1 MGQIKGSSN
10 FEGEMMKFDRR
21 VHDGLSG
28 FGLSSVRG
36 LLYSALILGLALVL
50 SMPMAAQR
58 ITGTLRGQVLDPS
71 GAAVPDAQV
80 TATNQETGVSV
91 KITATSAGTY
101 SFPSL
106 IPGLYKVEVEAKGF
120 KSFVK
125 TDVNVVANQDNV
137 ADAHVDLGVATEVV
151 EVSGGSVAIQT
162 TSSEL
167 NNTFDSRAMDL
178 PNGAGTLNGSPL
190 NLAVLA
196 PNVVA
201 QPGGVTGIGGSVGG
215 TRPRDNNF
223 TVDGVDDNNLGVTGN
238 NSTVIPDA
246 VGEFNLTTN
255 QFSAEYGHSAGGQ
268 FSLVTKTGTNSWH
281 GSGEWYNQNRNYNSL
296 DNLTK
301 GSILN
306 KSLPGQPAFDN
317 NRFGGTAGGPI
328 IKSKLFV
335 FGAYEYTT
343 LHGQG
348 APTAFTAPTAAGMTT
363 LQAQAADS
371 AVTDLLKNFPIAPGK
386 IQDASKYPLVNGIP
400 VEIGNITIFSPV
412 FQREHD
418 VQTNVDYTMGR
429 HQFGA
434 RFLLNQEN
442 FILPV
447 NSTQAI
453 FNQAEPIHN
462 RKIALN
468 DVWTINSTLVNDLRL
483 QYSYFSLDT
492 LNPCTTCPQDIT
504 INDLLGGVTVG
515 PGDNTT
521 QKQNTYQVADTFS
534 WSKGKHTFKFGGQ
547 YNHFIYPQFFL
558 PRSNSD
564 NQYKTA
570 NAFINDLRPDN
581 PGRTLRNAGT
591 GSFLGTQSLF
601 SWFVQDD
608 FKVTPRLTV
617 NLGLRYEYWTN
628 PVGSSTQTLNAIS
641 NAPGVITFG
650 DPKTDK
656 NNFAPRVGFAYDPRG
671 NGKTSIRGGFGISY
685 DVKFQNFASITL
697 PPQLQSELDPNSA
710 CTLAPKP
717 GWCTTPGNA
726 GFLQLGGLP
735 QTYVPPTGQ
744 AGARALTTSFIDD
757 TVMPKILTWSL
768 GVQHELARNTS
779 VEVRYL
785 GTRGLE
791 LPVQFRR
798 NRESAFDAG
807 IVPLPTFFSAS
818 DIPTSFTA
826 STPTDT
832 PFNNFNSNI
841 YSQLP
846 CTTGGGIC
854 PFTANVTSDPPFGS
868 SIYHAGSVNF
878 TQRARHGL
886 TFNANYTYAH
896 TIDNSTNE
904 FFTSLLNPRRA
915 QDTNRINEDR
925 GNSDLDVRHKFALS
939 LIYQVPN
946 VKSDSRWVKTL
957 VNGFNIGSVFL
968 AQTGQPVTLQSGGV
982 DSNGNGDSAGDRASV
997 NPLVSGNI
1005 GSDVFPVC
1013 EATAFTG
1020 SGHPVGSVY
1029 VGSTSVTNTTTTNGC
1044 ALNSNPNTTVNPFG
1058 FDPAIGYTPV
1068 SASAKYL
1075 ITGPGARSNLG
1086 RNSFTGPGFGVLNLA
1101 VGKDFHFTEG
1111 KYLQAK
1117 VNIFNVLNH
1126 PNFALSNGNVF
1137 STTGVTTATTTP
1149 GYVIPTDSN
1158 FLAASTLFSGGFRS
1172 MTLGLKFVF

>member
-1 MGQIKGSSN
+1 
-10 FEGEMMKFDRR
+10 MMKFDRR

-1117 VNIFNVLNH
+1117 VNIFNVLKH

>member
-1 MGQIKGSSN
+1 MRV
-10 FEGEMMKFDRR
+10 DRR
-21 VHDGLSG
+21 TGRELDACRLNTLRRL
-28 FGLSSVRG
+28 F
-36 LLYSALILGLALVL
+36 YSALVLGLALVF
-50 SMPMAAQR
+50 SMPAAAQR
-58 ITGTLRGQVLDPS
+58 ITGTLRGQILDPS

-91 KITATSAGTY
+91 KITTTSAGTY

-106 IPGLYKVEVEAKGF
+106 IPGVYKVSVEAKGF
-120 KSFVK
+120 KNFLK
-125 TDVNVVANQDNV
+125 TDINVAANQDNV
-137 ADAHVDLGVATEVV
+137 ADARMDMGVATEVV

-162 TSSEL
+162 ASSEL
-167 NNTFDSRAMDL
+167 NNTFDSRAVDL

-238 NSTVIPDA
+238 NSTVIPDSVA
-246 VGEFNLTTN
+246 EFNLTTN

-268 FSLVTKTGTNSWH
+268 FSLVTKTGTNNWH

-301 GSILN
+301 GAILN
-306 KSLPGQPAFDN
+306 GSLPGQPAFDN
-317 NRFGGTAGGPI
+317 NRFGGTVGGPI

-348 APTAFTAPTAAGMTT
+348 APTAFTAPTAAGLTI
-363 LQAQAADS
+363 LQASSADT
-371 AVTDLLKNFPIAPGK
+371 AVSDLLKNFPVAQANDAGTVTIHPGVTGP
-386 IQDASKYPLVNGIP
+386 ATAVP
-400 VEIGNITIFSPV
+400 IGNITIFSPV

-418 VQTNVDYTMGR
+418 VQTNVDYTMGH

-434 RFLLNQEN
+434 RFLFNQEN

-468 DVWTINSTLVNDLRL
+468 DVWTINSSLVNDLRL

-492 LNPCTTCPQDIT
+492 LNPCTACPQDIT

-515 PGDNTT
+515 PGDNTF
-521 QKQNTYQVADTFS
+521 QKQNTYQIGDTFS
-534 WSKGKHTFKFGGQ
+534 WSHGKHTFKFGGG
-547 YNHFIYPQFFL
+547 YTHFIYPQFFL

-564 NQYKTA
+564 NEYKTA
-570 NAFINDLRPDN
+570 NAFINDLLPDN

-628 PVGSSTQTLNAIS
+628 PAGSSTQTLNAIS

-650 DPKTDK
+650 NPKTDK
-656 NNFAPRVGFAYDPRG
+656 NNIGPRVGFAYDPRG
-671 NGKTSIRGGFGISY
+671 NGKTSIRGGFGIAY

-710 CTLAPKP
+710 CTLTPQPA
-717 GWCTTPGNA
+717 WCTTSGNA
-726 GFLQLGGLP
+726 GFLQAGGLP
-735 QTYVPPTGQ
+735 QTYIPPTGQ
-744 AGARALTTSFIDD
+744 AAARALTTSFIDD

-779 VEVRYL
+779 IEVRYL

-807 IVPLPTFFSAS
+807 IAPLPTFFKAS
-818 DIPTSFTA
+818 DVPATWTA
-826 STPTDT
+826 ATPTDT

-841 YSQLP
+841 YAPL
-846 CTTGGGIC
+846 G
-854 PFTANVTSDPPFGS
+854 FTANVTSDPPFGS

-939 LIYQVPN
+939 LMYQVPD
-946 VKSDSRWVKTL
+946 VKSDSRWVKTF

-982 DSNGNGDSAGDRASV
+982 DSNGNGDSAGDRASL
-997 NPLVSGNI
+997 NPFGTGLT
-1005 GSDVFPVC
+1005 GSDVFAVC
-1013 EATAFTG
+1013 ELPGGATGLSNGGPGAFNTPTG
-1020 SGHPVGSVY
+1020 VAAGGGCFNPSDPTG
-1029 VGSTSVTNTTTTNGC
+1029 NT
-1044 ALNSNPNTTVNPFG
+1044 F
-1058 FDPAIGYTPV
+1058 FPAIGYTPV
-1068 SASAKYL
+1068 NTSAKYL
-1075 ITGPGARSNLG
+1075 ITGRGARANLA
-1086 RNSFTGPGFGVLNLA
+1086 RNSFTSPGFSVLNLS
-1101 VGKDFHFTEG
+1101 VGKNFHFTES

-1117 VNIFNVLNH
+1117 VNVFNVLNH
-1126 PNFALSNGNVF
+1126 PSFALSNGNVF
-1137 STTGVTTATTTP
+1137 STVGVTTATTTP
-1149 GYVIPTDSN
+1149 GYAIPTDPN
-1158 FLAASTLFSGGFRS
+1158 FLTPNTLFSGGFRS

>member
-1 MGQIKGSSN
+1 
-10 FEGEMMKFDRR
+10 MKFDRR

>member
-1 MGQIKGSSN
+1 
-10 FEGEMMKFDRR
+10 MMKFDRR

>member
-125 TDVNVVANQDNV
+125 TDVNVIANQDNV

-162 TSSEL
+162 TSADL
-167 NNTFDSRAMDL
+167 NNTYDANSVAGL
-178 PNGAGTLNGSPL
+178 PSAAGTLNGSPL

-246 VGEFNLTTN
+246 VAEFNLTTN

-268 FSLVTKTGTNSWH
+268 FSLVTKTGTNNWH

-301 GSILN
+301 KAIDVQHT
-306 KSLPGQPAFDN
+306 LPGQPAFDN
-317 NRFGGTAGGPI
+317 NRFGGTMGGPLV
-328 IKSKLFV
+328 KNKLFI
-335 FGAYEYTT
+335 FGAYEYTY

-348 APTAFTAPTAAGMTT
+348 SATAFTGPTASGLAT
-363 LQAQAADS
+363 LQANAADS
-371 AVTDLLKNFPIAPGK
+371 AVTALLMNFPVASANDAGTVTIHPGLTGP
-386 IQDASKYPLVNGIP
+386 ALAVP
-400 VEIGNITIFSPV
+400 IGNITIFSPN

-418 VQTNVDYTMGR
+418 AQVNTDYTMGR

-434 RFLLNQEN
+434 RFLINQEN
-442 FILPV
+442 FILPT
-447 NSTQAI
+447 NSTQAQ
-453 FNQAEPIHN
+453 FNQGEPIHN

-468 DVWTINSTLVNDLRL
+468 DVWTINSRFVNDLRL
-483 QYSYFSLDT
+483 QYSFYSLST
-492 LNPCTTCPQDIT
+492 LNPCTTCPTDIT
-504 INDLLGGVTVG
+504 IGDLLGGVTVG
-515 PGDNTT
+515 PGDNTF
-521 QKQNTYQVADTFS
+521 QKQNSYQIADTFS
-534 WSKGKHTFKFGGQ
+534 WTRGKHSFKFGGQ

-558 PRSNSD
+558 PRSNGD
-564 NQYKTA
+564 NQYGTA
-570 NAFINDLRPDN
+570 NAFINDIKPDS
-581 PGRTLRNAGT
+581 PGRTLRGAGT
-591 GSFLGTQSLF
+591 GSFLGTQSSF
-601 SWFVQDD
+601 YGFAQDD
-608 FKVTPRLTV
+608 FKFSPRLTL
-617 NLGLRYEYWTN
+617 NLGVRYEYWTN
-628 PVGSSTQTLNAIS
+628 PVGASEQALNAVS
-641 NAPGVITFG
+641 NAPGLITFG
-650 DPKTDK
+650 NPQTDK
-656 NNFAPRVGFAYDPRG
+656 NNIAPRIGFAYDPRG
-671 NGKTSIRGGFGISY
+671 NGKTAIRGGFGIAY

-697 PPQLQSELDPNSA
+697 PPQLQSELNPASA
-710 CTLAPKP
+710 CTLSPQP
-717 GWCTTPGNA
+717 SWCTTPNNS
-726 GFLQLGGLP
+726 GFLAGGGLP
-735 QTYVPPTGQ
+735 SAYLPPANQ
-744 AGARALTTSFIDD
+744 KAARGLTTSFIDD

-768 GVQHELARNTS
+768 GVQHELARNTT

-798 NRESAFDAG
+798 NHISAFDSG
-807 IVPLPTFFSAS
+807 IAPLPTFFKAS
-818 DIPTSFTA
+818 DIPTTWTA

-832 PFNNFNSNI
+832 PFNGFDSNI
-841 YSQLP
+841 YDQAP
-846 CTTGGGIC
+846 CTTGAGVC
-854 PFTANVTSDPPFGS
+854 PFKGNITADPPLGS
-868 SIYHAGSVNF
+868 SIYHAGSISL

-915 QDTNRINEDR
+915 QDTNRLGEDR

-939 LIYQVPN
+939 LTYQVPD
-946 VKSDSRWVKTL
+946 VKTENRFVKTL
-957 VNGFNIGSVFL
+957 VNGFQIGSIYL
-968 AQTGQPVTLQSGGV
+968 AQSGQPVSLQSGNAGI
-982 DSNGNGDSAGDRASV
+982 DSNGNGDTAGDRASV
-997 NPLVSGNI
+997 NPFASGLA
-1005 GSDVFPVC
+1005 GSDVFALC
-1013 EATAFTG
+1013 ELPNGTVGQSNGGPGAFNVATGVASGGGCFDPSDPTG
-1020 SGHPVGSVY
+1020 
-1029 VGSTSVTNTTTTNGC
+1029 NT
-1044 ALNSNPNTTVNPFG
+1044 F
-1058 FDPAIGYTPV
+1058 FPAIGYSPV
-1068 SASAKYL
+1068 
-1075 ITGPGARSNLG
+1075 NLD
-1086 RNSFTGPGFGVLNLA
+1086 RKSV
-1101 VGKDFHFTEG
+1101 V
-1111 KYLQAK
+1111 
-1117 VNIFNVLNH
+1117 
-1126 PNFALSNGNVF
+1126 
-1137 STTGVTTATTTP
+1137 
-1149 GYVIPTDSN
+1149 
-1158 FLAASTLFSGGFRS
+1158 
-1172 MTLGLKFVF
+1172 